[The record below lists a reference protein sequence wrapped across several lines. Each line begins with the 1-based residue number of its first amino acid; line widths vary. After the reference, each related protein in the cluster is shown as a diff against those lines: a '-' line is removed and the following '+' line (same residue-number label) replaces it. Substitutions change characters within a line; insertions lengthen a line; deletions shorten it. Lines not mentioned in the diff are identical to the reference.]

1 MRQIRIAAFIAP
13 SLTSLGLLIL
23 AFAPEAGAAGLA
35 ATAKSGDG
43 IWQTIDKSSIATR
56 DLQLPAA
63 SSYRILRLNK
73 DALARQLARAP
84 MERTG
89 DLRKSPAVL
98 SLPMPD
104 GSFKSFRI
112 EESPVMDAE
121 LVARYPEIK
130 SYRGQGI
137 EDETATVRFD
147 WTPLGFHAL
156 VFSADRAVNIQPPDR
171 KDLTTYASY
180 YDQGAAFACSV
191 NESHLIKPGS
201 NLRTSPHVAVGAT
214 LRTERI
220 AVAATWEFCHS
231 IGSDTLAGSTAAL
244 CT

>member
-13 SLTSLGLLIL
+13 SLASLGLLIL
-23 AFAPEAGAAGLA
+23 SAFAPEAGAAGFA

-43 IWQTIDKSSIATR
+43 VWEKIDNRLISTR
-56 DLQLPAA
+56 DLQLPAP
-63 SSYRILRLNK
+63 SSYRALRLNK

-89 DLRKSPAVL
+89 DIRKSPAVL

-137 EDETATVRFD
+137 
-147 WTPLGFHAL
+147 
-156 VFSADRAVNIQPPDR
+156 
-171 KDLTTYASY
+171 
-180 YDQGAAFACSV
+180 
-191 NESHLIKPGS
+191 
-201 NLRTSPHVAVGAT
+201 
-214 LRTERI
+214 
-220 AVAATWEFCHS
+220 
-231 IGSDTLAGSTAAL
+231 
-244 CT
+244 